1 MKILFSRTFQRTT
14 FPQLTS
20 WIFGQGLSKY
30 TYPLAEI
37 TSWGAIWTS
46 ALFNS
51 QRRLTQLKFMLR
63 HCVCLSQILM
73 QPTMLSASFTRNEC
87 FSKRILGNEDVPLH
101 LGSSQ
106 LRTERMK
113 RINIRTANIL
123 KLQAK
128 LKNSQ
133 VLNPQIDQSLCL
145 KLHETSICRL
155 RSITLSNSPHKIF
168 H

>member
-1 MKILFSRTFQRTT
+1 MKILFPRAFQRTT

-20 WIFGQGLSKY
+20 WIFGHGLSKY

-37 TSWGAIWTS
+37 TSWEAIWTS

-73 QPTMLSASFTRNEC
+73 QPTMLSASFTKNEC

-101 LGSSQ
+101 LLGSSQ
-106 LRTERMK
+106 LRTERKKMT
-113 RINIRTANIL
+113 NTAVVNIL
-123 KLQAK
+123 FKTADEL
-128 LKNSQ
+128 
-133 VLNPQIDQSLCL
+133 
-145 KLHETSICRL
+145 ET
-155 RSITLSNSPHKIF
+155 
-168 H
+168 

>member
-1 MKILFSRTFQRTT
+1 MKILFPRAFQRTT

-20 WIFGQGLSKY
+20 WIFGHRLSKY

-37 TSWGAIWTS
+37 TSWEAIWTS

-87 FSKRILGNEDVPLH
+87 FSNRILGNDDVPLH

-106 LRTERMK
+106 LRTK
-113 RINIRTANIL
+113 RIKRTNIGTANIP

-145 KLHETSICRL
+145 KLHEISICRL
-155 RSITLSNSPHKIF
+155 RSITLK
-168 H
+168 

>member
-1 MKILFSRTFQRTT
+1 MKMLFSRPFQRTT

-20 WIFGQGLSKY
+20 WIFGHGLSKY

-37 TSWGAIWTS
+37 RFWGAIWTS

-51 QRRLTQLKFMLR
+51 QRKLSQLKFMLR

-73 QPTMLSASFTRNEC
+73 QPTMLPASFTRNEC

-106 LRTERMK
+106 LRTELIK
-113 RINIRTANIL
+113 RTNIGTANIP
-123 KLQAK
+123 KLQRS
-128 LKNSQ
+128 LK
-133 VLNPQIDQSLCL
+133 IA
-145 KLHETSICRL
+145 R
-155 RSITLSNSPHKIF
+155 F
-168 H
+168 